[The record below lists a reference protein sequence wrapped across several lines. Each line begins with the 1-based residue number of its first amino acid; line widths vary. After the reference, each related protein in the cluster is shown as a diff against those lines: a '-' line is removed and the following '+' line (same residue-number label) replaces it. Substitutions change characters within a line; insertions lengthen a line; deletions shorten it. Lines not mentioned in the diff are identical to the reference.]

1 GTRTFTT
8 PGATIYSATKAA
20 QLAMVLQL
28 ALELGRH
35 GIRINAVCP
44 GAIETEIDDNTHIRK
59 QRQTEVPAKFPEGDI
74 PLTGGVPGTIE
85 EVADVIA
92 FLASD
97 ASRHVTGTP
106 IWVDGG
112 QSLLR

>member
-1 GTRTFTT
+1 
-8 PGATIYSATKAA
+8 
-20 QLAMVLQL
+20 
-28 ALELGRH
+28 
-35 GIRINAVCP
+35 
-44 GAIETEIDDNTHIRK
+44 
-59 QRQTEVPAKFPEGDI
+59 VPVEFPEGDI
-74 PLTGGVPGTIE
+74 PLTGGAPGTAE